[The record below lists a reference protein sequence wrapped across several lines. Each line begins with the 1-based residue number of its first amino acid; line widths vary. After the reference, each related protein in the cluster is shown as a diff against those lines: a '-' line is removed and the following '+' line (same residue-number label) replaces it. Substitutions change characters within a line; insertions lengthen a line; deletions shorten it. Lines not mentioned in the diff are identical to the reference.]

1 MTPRHRILL
10 LAAAFAFLASPAAA
24 KDSMKLSMTNPTTAG
39 MPFVDCTSS
48 GTVLLAGTKIS
59 LKMKKLAGV
68 TDGDGVACS
77 NDEFIC
83 TVASTNSL
91 VGDTTVVMRAD
102 AKNGAVSMKHDLCK
116 EVPALCP
123 TMTTAFFASR
133 VVCYAP
139 DAAFAPTFAV
149 PLPSGCEG
157 LVIGPFT
164 PPASAEIAEDGQTA
178 CP

>member
-10 LAAAFAFLASPAAA
+10 LAAVFASLASPAAA
-24 KDSMKLSMTNPTTAG
+24 KDSLKLSMTNPMTAG
-39 MPFVDCTSS
+39 TPFVDCTSS
-48 GTVLLAGTKIS
+48 GSISLAGTKIS
-59 LKMKKLAGV
+59 IKMKKLDAV
-68 TDGDGVACS
+68 PDGDGVPCS

-102 AKNGAVSMKHDLCK
+102 ARNGAVQMKHDLCK
-116 EVPALCP
+116 EVPMLCP
-123 TMTTAFFASR
+123 ATTTAFFRSR

-139 DAAFAPTFAV
+139 DAAYAPMFTV
-149 PLPSGCEG
+149 PLPSACEG
-157 LVIGPFT
+157 VVIGPFT
-164 PPASAEIAEDGQTA
+164 APTSAVVAEDGQTS

>member
-10 LAAAFAFLASPAAA
+10 LAAAFASLAGPAAA
-24 KDSMKLSMTNPTTAG
+24 GDGLKMSMTNPTTAG
-39 MPFVDCTSS
+39 TPFVDCTSS
-48 GTVLLAGTKIS
+48 GAISLAGTKIS
-59 LKMKKLAGV
+59 IKMKKLDSVA
-68 TDGDGVACS
+68 DGDGTACS

-83 TVASTNSL
+83 TVASKNSL
-91 VGDTTVVMRAD
+91 VGDTTVVLRAD
-102 AKNGAVSMKHDLCK
+102 AKNGAVQMKHDLCK

-123 TMTTAFFASR
+123 TMTTAFYASR

-157 LVIGPFT
+157 LVLGPFT
-164 PPASAEIAEDGQTA
+164 APASAEVAEDGQTA